1 MVHHLAA
8 LVFAVDDYE
17 PSKVPFYIGGGVL
30 AVWAV
35 FLGAVGLRGETFP
48 GNETGAR
55 AVMGISVLLVAIA
68 ITTALITS

>member
-30 AVWAV
+30 ALWAV
-35 FLGAVGLRGETFP
+35 FLGFVGLRAETFP
-48 GNETGAR
+48 QIDRAAR
-55 AVMGISVLLVAIA
+55 AVMGVSAVLVIFAFA
-68 ITTALITS
+68 TALITA

>member
-30 AVWAV
+30 ALWAV
-35 FLGAVGLRGETFP
+35 FLGFVGLRTENFP
-48 GNETGAR
+48 ESALASR
-55 AVMGISVLLVAIA
+55 AVMGVSAVLVVFAIA
-68 ITTALITS
+68 TALITA

>member
-1 MVHHLAA
+1 MAHHFAA

-35 FLGAVGLRGETFP
+35 LLGVAGLRAETFP
-48 GNETGAR
+48 QNDTAAR
-55 AVMGISVLLVAIA
+55 AVMGISVVLVAAAIA
-68 ITTALITS
+68 TALITS